1 MIGNMNMNKKKRSD
15 WKRMKNRANRKLK
28 NTFLREHRSSRS
40 PFDQLLVEKSNSKK
54 ECLEKEINCLKM
66 KLQAT
71 SQNLA
76 FFFND
81 A

>member
-1 MIGNMNMNKKKRSD
+1 MNKKKRSD
-15 WKRMKNRANRKLK
+15 WRRMKSRVTRKLK
-28 NTFLREHRSSRS
+28 RKFLREHRESRS
-40 PFDQLLVEKSNSKK
+40 VFDQLLVEKSNSKK